1 MYDALVAPYFD
12 YCSEVWG
19 CMGKGLFDRLQRL
32 QNRTSDYNTRSAD
45 ILQDL
50 RWENLEQRRSKQL
63 AISVF
68 KSLNNLYPES
78 LKNMFKP
85 TSGVHSYNVRGVS
98 NNIFVPRPRTE
109 AAKRAFR
116 YRGAVMWNGL
126 ENVLKDEINPNSFKS
141 ALSSS

>member
-1 MYDALVAPYFD
+1 
-12 YCSEVWG
+12 
-19 CMGKGLFDRLQRL
+19 MGKGLCDRLQRL
-32 QNRTSDYNTRSAD
+32 QNRAGRIITFSDYNTRSAD

-50 RWENLEQRRSKQL
+50 GWDTLEQRRSKQL

-85 TSGVHSYNVRGVS
+85 TSGGVHSYNVRGAS

-109 AAKRAFR
+109 AAKRAFS

-126 ENVLKDEINPNSFKS
+126 ENVLKDEINLNSYKS